1 MSSNHRAAGA
11 REAAVRPAA
20 SRALGQQSAHTD
32 GHRVAPQ
39 PPSLSTAPGIAPD
52 PASDPASDEYAGT
65 SLRLQVLEIIDGL
78 LNSTGPELEE
88 HRARLRS
95 HVTEHPWDPET
106 ALLQY
111 LWDRDQHFGTPPAL
125 PGSGR

>member
-1 MSSNHRAAGA
+1 M
-11 REAAVRPAA
+11 
-20 SRALGQQSAHTD
+20 
-32 GHRVAPQ
+32 APQ
-39 PPSLSTAPGIAPD
+39 APCPNTAAD
-52 PASDPASDEYAGT
+52 AAADTASDPASDEYAGT

-88 HRARLRS
+88 HRARLRG

-111 LWDRDQHFGTPPAL
+111 LWDREEHVAAPPEL
-125 PGSGR
+125 PGPGK

>member
-11 REAAVRPAA
+11 REAAVTPAA

-32 GHRVAPQ
+32 GHCVAPQ

-52 PASDPASDEYAGT
+52 PASDEYAGT
-65 SLRLQVLEIIDGL
+65 SLRLQVLEIIGGL

-88 HRARLRS
+88 HRARLRG

-111 LWDRDQHFGTPPAL
+111 LWDREQHFGAPLAL